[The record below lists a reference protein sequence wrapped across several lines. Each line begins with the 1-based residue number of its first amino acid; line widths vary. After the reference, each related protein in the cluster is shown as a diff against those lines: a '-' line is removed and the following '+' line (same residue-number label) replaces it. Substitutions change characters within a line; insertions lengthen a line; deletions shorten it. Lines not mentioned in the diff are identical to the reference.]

1 MPSSGRSA
9 RLRWSTFR
17 YASTGARLSS
27 ESSEWRCRSR
37 IMPLGRLVAQRRK
50 VEQAI
55 GQPKACAQ
63 GMLRFVA
70 IEPRKQH
77 DVGPLLLQYRD
88 RLPPSLGAGAE
99 RLAEISHRLRKER
112 EFAFYGDE
120 DFIPTDEYTREQAAE
135 AVEDARWVVGLL
147 DPFPARDPQ
156 A

>member
-1 MPSSGRSA
+1 VTSISLARSYFLKA
-9 RLRWSTFR
+9 RKRLRALETLFDEEAYSDVVR
-17 YASTGARLSS
+17 EAQ
-27 ESSEWRCRSR
+27 E
-37 IMPLGRLVAQRRK
+37 LVELALK
-50 VEQAI
+50 
-55 GQPKACAQ
+55 
-63 GMLRFVA
+63 GMLRFIG
-70 IEPRKQH
+70 IEPPKQH

-88 RLPPSLGAGAE
+88 RLPPSVGAGAE